1 MSLRVVVTRPV
12 RDAMPWVEALR
23 QRGLDAWA
31 LPLIEVRPA
40 ADLRPVQQ
48 VWQQWGH
55 WDGALYVSANAVDH
69 FYAQIPDVAR
79 ANIAQAA
86 IKTIAFAPGPGTGQA
101 LLRQGV
107 APEFVA
113 TPPVSSPQFDSEAL
127 WSVVQHRV
135 GPGFRLLVVRG
146 TTLGA
151 AQQDGVGRDWFAA
164 QVLARGGTVDYVVVY
179 ERGAPQWPQAT
190 CTAVAQAT
198 QDGTVWIFSSSE
210 AIANLLANVPAVS
223 WQRARAICTHPR
235 IAQAARAA
243 GFGVVC
249 ESRPA
254 MDTVLASIES
264 LCNDR

>member
-1 MSLRVVVTRPV
+1 MTPQVVVTRPE
-12 RDAMPWVEALR
+12 RDATPWVDALR
-23 QRGLDAWA
+23 QRGIDAWA

-40 ADLRPVQQ
+40 ADARPVQQ
-48 VWQQWGH
+48 VWQRWGY

-69 FYAQIPDVAR
+69 FYARKPALAPVD
-79 ANIAQAA
+79 IAQTA

-107 APEFVA
+107 APEYVA
-113 TPPVSSPQFDSEAL
+113 TPPANSPQFDSEAL
-127 WSVVQHRV
+127 WSVVQHRI

-164 QVLARGGTVDYVVVY
+164 QVLARGGAVDYVVVY
-179 ERGAPQWPQAT
+179 ERGAPQWSQAT
-190 CTAVAQAT
+190 CAAVAQAA
-198 QDGTVWIFSSSE
+198 GGGAIWLFSSSE
-210 AIANLLANVPAVS
+210 AIANLLANVPGVS

-235 IAQAARAA
+235 IALAARAA

-249 ESRPA
+249 ESRPT
-254 MDTVLASIES
+254 MDSVMASIES

>member
-1 MSLRVVVTRPV
+1 MTARVVVTRPE
-12 RDAMPWVEALR
+12 RDATPWVDALR
-23 QRGLDAWA
+23 QRGIDAWA

-40 ADLRPVQQ
+40 ADPVPVQQ
-48 VWQQWGH
+48 VWQQWGR
-55 WDGALYVSANAVDH
+55 WDGALYVSANAVEY
-69 FYAQIPDVAR
+69 FYALKPDVALVDVAR
-79 ANIAQAA
+79 CA

-101 LLRQGV
+101 LLRQGL

-113 TPPVSSPQFDSEAL
+113 SPPANSPQFDSESL
-127 WSVVQHRV
+127 WKVVQHRV

-146 TTLGA
+146 TTQGA
-151 AQQDGVGRDWFAA
+151 VQQDGVGRDWFAA
-164 QVLARGGTVDYVVVY
+164 QVLARGGVVDHVVVY
-179 ERGAPQWPQAT
+179 ERGAPQWPQST
-190 CTAVAQAT
+190 VEAVAQAAG
-198 QDGTVWIFSSSE
+198 DGTVWIFSSSE

-254 MDTVLASIES
+254 MDSVMASIES
-264 LCNDR
+264 LQ